1 MKTDPKRPLDAGVL
15 MAFAFGVCGL
25 LATAPAFAVDSW
37 PTKIVRI
44 IVPSPP
50 GGPADGVARI
60 ISKALS
66 EKLGKP
72 FVVENRA
79 GAKGNIGAAAAAAAP
94 PDGYTLMLTTTGPL
108 TYNKLIYK
116 STSFDAVKDFA
127 PIVEVSAMPLVI
139 AANTTLPI
147 KDLSELVAYAK
158 ANPGMVTFASSGNG
172 SMGHLTGELFENAL
186 GVTFIHVPYT
196 GSARALNDLLGGRV
210 NLSIDLLPTYTE
222 HIRSNSI
229 KALAVTSL
237 TRTAELPEAPTLA
250 EQAMPGFEASGW
262 TALLGPAGLAPETI
276 QKLNRAVN
284 EYLFSDEGKAALAKF
299 GTTPLGGTPED
310 LAKFMASE
318 LAKWRPVAEKLTV
331 Q

>member
-1 MKTDPKRPLDAGVL
+1 MKTDPKWPLDAGVL
-15 MAFAFGVCGL
+15 MAFAFGVCSL
-25 LATAPAFAVDSW
+25 LADAPASAVDSW
-37 PTKIVRI
+37 PNKIVRV

-60 ISKALS
+60 ISQALS
-66 EKLGKP
+66 DKLGKP

-79 GAKGNIGAAAAAAAP
+79 GANGNIGAAAAAAAP
-94 PDGYTLMLTTTGPL
+94 PDGYTLMPTTTGPL

-147 KDLSELVAYAK
+147 KNLSELVAYAK
-158 ANPGMVTFASSGNG
+158 ANPGMITFASSGNG

-222 HIRSNSI
+222 HIRNNSI